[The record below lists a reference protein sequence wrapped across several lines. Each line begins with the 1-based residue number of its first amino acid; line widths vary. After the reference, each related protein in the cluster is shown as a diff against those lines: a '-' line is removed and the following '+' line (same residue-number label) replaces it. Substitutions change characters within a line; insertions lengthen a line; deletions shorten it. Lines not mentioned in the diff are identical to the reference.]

1 MRLERYMKWGRLVVL
16 LGVITL
22 WPGTAF
28 AAAGWWAWLE
38 ELSGPGPFRG
48 LVIAAPV
55 LCFRDGKVVSCFL
68 PVPKNATEEEA
79 AKYRPK
85 RLLFVSVG
93 SLGSSDHLRF
103 KDLPDTPEN
112 RREVNVLQVSG
123 TYVYRLHPAVDV
135 GFGAGTM
142 RFSGEGFRSLWRFT
156 LIPATASVRPFALVK
171 QWQDNR
177 WAQVVRGEIETSFVT
192 SGFTAAQFGNSASTF
207 STGAEFLTR
216 AAVVIDFGAL
226 VWGRH

>member
-1 MRLERYMKWGRLVVL
+1 MKWGRLVVF

-22 WPGTAF
+22 WPGTAH

-93 SLGSSDHLRF
+93 WLGSSDHLRF

-123 TYVYRLHPAVDV
+123 TTLPSASCRRRRVWCGYDAVFRGGLPIVVEVHAHSGDRIGAAVRSRQTVAGQPV
-135 GFGAGTM
+135 GAS
-142 RFSGEGFRSLWRFT
+142 RAWR
-156 LIPATASVRPFALVK
+156 
-171 QWQDNR
+171 NR
-177 WAQVVRGEIETSFVT
+177 NVVRDERIH
-192 SGFTAAQFGNSASTF
+192 
-207 STGAEFLTR
+207 R
-216 AAVVIDFGAL
+216 RPI
-226 VWGRH
+226 R